1 MGSLLEDRRKF
12 TRMMLLLSVVV
23 ISALFFMMIRGF
35 LMAMLMAGIFS
46 ALFRPLYLRLLGWFR
61 GRRSLASFAT
71 LLAILLVIII
81 PLGALL
87 GVVAAQAIEVGNS
100 VSPWVQKQ
108 LSDPSGLSGI
118 LQKIPYYDQ
127 IAPYQDDIL
136 QKVGQMVGSLSSFL
150 ISGLSSVTV
159 LTVSFLFK
167 FFVFLYTMYFFLI
180 DGDKLIDKILYYVPL
195 EEKDERRMLD
205 KFTSV
210 TRATLKGTAV
220 IGVIQGALAGLA
232 FAVVGIPSSVFWGTI
247 MMVLSI
253 IPAIG
258 SGLVWMPA
266 AIILIVTGHT
276 LKGIG
281 LALFCGLIVG
291 SLDNIL
297 RPRLVGKDTRMPDLL
312 IFLSTL
318 GGIAFFGVMGF
329 IIGPIIAALFVTIW
343 EIYGAVFKDILP
355 AGKGVE
361 SQEARAGSEIPGEGS
376 ARLASEEPESVNGSP
391 EHSD

>member
-1 MGSLLEDRRKF
+1 
-12 TRMMLLLSVVV
+12 
-23 ISALFFMMIRGF
+23 
-35 LMAMLMAGIFS
+35 
-46 ALFRPLYLRLLGWFR
+46 
-61 GRRSLASFAT
+61 
-71 LLAILLVIII
+71 
-81 PLGALL
+81 
-87 GVVAAQAIEVGNS
+87 
-100 VSPWVQKQ
+100 
-108 LSDPSGLSGI
+108 
-118 LQKIPYYDQ
+118 
-127 IAPYQDDIL
+127 
-136 QKVGQMVGSLSSFL
+136 
-150 ISGLSSVTV
+150 
-159 LTVSFLFK
+159 
-167 FFVFLYTMYFFLI
+167 MYFFLI

-266 AIILIVTGHT
+266 SIILIATGHPV
-276 LKGIG
+276 KGIG

-297 RPRLVGKDTRMPDLL
+297 RPRLVGKDTKMPDLL

-343 EIYGAVFKDILP
+343 EIYGEVFRNVLP
-355 AGKGVE
+355 E
-361 SQEARAGSEIPGEGS
+361 SERAEPEIPGEADTELGMS
-376 ARLASEEPESVNGSP
+376 TEPEDSEEPIDSST
-391 EHSD
+391 

>member
-1 MGSLLEDRRKF
+1 MGNLLEDRRKF
-12 TRMMLLLSVVV
+12 TRMVLLLAV
-23 ISALFFMMIRGF
+23 IFISSIFFMMIRGF
-35 LMAMLMAGIFS
+35 LMAILMAGIFS
-46 ALFRPLYLRLLGWFR
+46 ALFRPLYLRFLRWFKGR
-61 GRRSLASFAT
+61 GSLASFAT
-71 LLAILLVIII
+71 LLVILLVIII

-87 GVVAAQAIEVGNS
+87 GVVVAQAIEVGNS
-100 VSPWVQKQ
+100 VSPWIQKQ
-108 LSDPSGLSGI
+108 LSDPTGLVGI
-118 LQKIPYYDQ
+118 LQKIPFYEQ
-127 IAPYQDDIL
+127 IAPYQDEIL
-136 QKVGQMVGSLSSFL
+136 NKAGQMVGSLSSFF

-180 DGDKLIDKILYYVPL
+180 DGDKLIERILYYIPL
-195 EEKDERRMLD
+195 EEKDERRMLG

-220 IGVIQGALAGLA
+220 IGIIQGALAGLA
-232 FAVVGIPSSVFWGTI
+232 FAVVGIPSAVFWGTI

-258 SGLVWMPA
+258 SGLIWMPA
-266 AIILIVTGHT
+266 AIFLIATGHT
-276 LKGIG
+276 AKGIG

-297 RPRLVGKDTRMPDLL
+297 RPRLVGKDTEMPDLL

-329 IIGPIIAALFVTIW
+329 IIGPIVAALFVTIW
-343 EIYGAVFKDILP
+343 EIYGEVFKDVLP
-355 AGKGVE
+355 AVKSAEDETKEDEDVE
-361 SQEARAGSEIPGEGS
+361 PGPSQGS
-376 ARLASEEPESVNGSP
+376 AGNDNPAAIST
-391 EHSD
+391 

>member
-1 MGSLLEDRRKF
+1 
-12 TRMMLLLSVVV
+12 
-23 ISALFFMMIRGF
+23 
-35 LMAMLMAGIFS
+35 
-46 ALFRPLYLRLLGWFR
+46 
-61 GRRSLASFAT
+61 LASFAT
-71 LLAILLVIII
+71 LLVILLVIII

-118 LQKIPYYDQ
+118 LQKLPLYDQ
-127 IAPYQDDIL
+127 IAPYQDEIL
-136 QKVGQMVGSLSSFL
+136 QKAGQMVGSLSSFL

-159 LTVSFLFK
+159 LTVNFLFK

-180 DGDKLIDKILYYVPL
+180 DGDKLLEKILFYVPL
-195 EEKDERRMLD
+195 EEKDERRMLS

-232 FAVVGIPSSVFWGTI
+232 FVVVGIPSAVFWGTI

-258 SGLVWMPA
+258 SGLIWMPA
-266 AIILIVTGHT
+266 AIILIATGHT
-276 LKGIG
+276 AKGIG
-281 LALFCGLIVG
+281 LALFCGLVVG
-291 SLDNIL
+291 SLDNVL
-297 RPRLVGKDTRMPDLL
+297 RPRLVGKDTKMPDLL

-318 GGIAFFGVMGF
+318 GGIVFFGVMGF
-329 IIGPIIAALFVTIW
+329 IIGPIIAALFVTVW
-343 EIYGAVFKDILP
+343 EIYGEVFKDVLP
-355 AGKGVE
+355 MGKSAQSELPIVE
-361 SQEARAGSEIPGEGS
+361 DFELDSSLEDENSSEDS
-376 ARLASEEPESVNGSP
+376 T
-391 EHSD
+391 